1 MKRVVLLI
9 VAASVVFSGCA
20 SALKPNPG
28 CDLQSKKFSAA
39 AGKATIYISRNQS
52 FASALSI
59 DLLVDGK
66 IIGQSDPSAYF
77 IVDVEPGR
85 HKINC
90 EGGSTDSFV
99 LTTKQDHIY
108 FVRQVVESGYSSV
121 NCSFHEVTDAEGK
134 DATSECELKG
144 RLSLGMIRS

>member
-1 MKRVVLLI
+1 MKRVILLI
-9 VAASVVFSGCA
+9 VVASVVFSGCA
-20 SALKPNPG
+20 SAPKPNP
-28 CDLQSKKFSAA
+28 DLQSKKISAA
-39 AGKATIYISRNQS
+39 VGKSSIYIFRDQS
-52 FASALSI
+52 LASALSI

-90 EGGSTDSFV
+90 EGGSTDSFM

-134 DATSECELKG
+134 NAISECDLKG
-144 RLSLGMIRS
+144 RLSSGIIRN